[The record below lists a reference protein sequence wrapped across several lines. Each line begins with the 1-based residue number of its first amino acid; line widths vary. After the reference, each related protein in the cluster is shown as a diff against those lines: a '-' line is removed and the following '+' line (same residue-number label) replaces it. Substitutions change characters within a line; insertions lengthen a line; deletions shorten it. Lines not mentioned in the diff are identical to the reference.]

1 MHFSELNLSLK
12 QRKTKDC
19 KVSNRTFV
27 HCFSHISSSTY
38 QIRVIQ
44 VGLETRLEEL
54 SNDRLHAFIRFLDRK
69 LQPSEVGPG
78 KLPRARATV
87 PAGAGLLQLQNC
99 RIWAVSTRGC
109 PEGAGL
115 GPASAGLGRGR
126 GYRGVR
132 SPPRARPISPRAR
145 VSGSFTI
152 LSFFSPFV
160 YIVFGFLYSS
170 FM

>member
-12 QRKTKDC
+12 QRKTKNC

-27 HCFSHISSSTY
+27 HCFSHISSSTDR
-38 QIRVIQ
+38 IRVIQ
-44 VGLETRLEEL
+44 FGLETRLEEL
-54 SNDRLHAFIRFLDRK
+54 SNDRSQAFIQFLYRM
-69 LQPSEVGPG
+69 LQPTEVGLG

-99 RIWAVSTRGC
+99 RFWAVSTRGC

-115 GPASAGLGRGR
+115 GRGR

-132 SPPRARPISPRAR
+132 SSPRVRPISPRAR

-160 YIVFGFLYSS
+160 YIVFGFLL
-170 FM
+170 FFIDVIL